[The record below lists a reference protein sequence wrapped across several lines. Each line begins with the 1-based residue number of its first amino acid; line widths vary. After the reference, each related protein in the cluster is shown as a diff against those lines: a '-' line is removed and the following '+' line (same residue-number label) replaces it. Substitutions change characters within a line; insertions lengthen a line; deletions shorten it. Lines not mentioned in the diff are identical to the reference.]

1 MATTKAKTKTAKTK
15 APMTKAAKKTRPE
28 TRPATTKGATKTAAK
43 RFRVL
48 LERHVTSEA
57 TGIRIPFDARKVF
70 GTRAR
75 VPVRGTINGHAFRG
89 SIFPAGDGTHYMVV
103 RRELREAAGVEG
115 GQTIAVTLERDD
127 EPRTVTPPADLAR
140 ALKQNKAARAAWDE
154 LSYTHRRE
162 YAELIEGAKRPET
175 RARRVAKTISQ
186 LAAGKKELFDR

>member
-1 MATTKAKTKTAKTK
+1 MAKTTKKKAPVTKAKTAEAKTARATKKKEATAKAATK
-15 APMTKAAKKTRPE
+15 AT
-28 TRPATTKGATKTAAK
+28 K

-57 TGIRIPFDARKVF
+57 TGISIPFDVPKVF

-75 VPVRGTINGHAFRG
+75 VPVRGTINGYAFRG
-89 SIFPAGDGTHYMVV
+89 TIFPVGDGTHYMVV
-103 RRELREAAGVEG
+103 RKELREAAGVKG

-140 ALKQNKAARAAWDE
+140 ALRRDKDARAAWDK

-162 YAELIEGAKRPET
+162 YVELIEGAKRPET
-175 RARRVAKTISQ
+175 RARRVEKALSQ
-186 LAAGKKELFDR
+186 LAAGKKELWDK